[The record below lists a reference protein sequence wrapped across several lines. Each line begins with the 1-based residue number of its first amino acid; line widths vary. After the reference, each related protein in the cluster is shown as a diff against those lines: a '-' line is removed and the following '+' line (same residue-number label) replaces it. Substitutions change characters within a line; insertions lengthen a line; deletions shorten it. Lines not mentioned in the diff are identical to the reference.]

1 MSDRSH
7 LAWRFPLAF
16 GALVL
21 CLFVLLFLSWRSY
34 GDWQAA
40 QREQLQAEKLL
51 AQLSLLERQVTPD
64 ASLALCA
71 ATGAMP
77 AAPPSAAAGD
87 WAGTLQVLKRLLA
100 VDAPQL
106 QRVASLDGA
115 LQEWRQLYLQPMQ
128 RACAEGQKLGSA
140 YVQSLYR
147 VAEETRARALST
159 IVGLQN
165 AAAGQQAARA
175 TQLQATGDANRRLF
189 GLTGGAALLLGIVSL
204 LAMRGFTAQ
213 LAESGRA
220 LRRESTERG
229 VAKEQL
235 LDSQRRLRM
244 VLEHI
249 NDAVIAFDAQGKIQ
263 WLNPAGELLF
273 RRSRQSVA
281 TEPIA
286 LLIPALAEDLDWP
299 VTQPQ
304 AELDGLSPTPW
315 TARRDTVT
323 GLRPDPDGA
332 EFPLEIALV
341 QTRVEG
347 DRIGICLCRD
357 LSESDRVERLKSGFI
372 DSVRGE
378 LNEPLRSIHD
388 ALVALDRGEPDGDGQ
403 AGARLRVARRDSE
416 RLLQLTDDL
425 IEMERLRSGEEPM
438 AISALDLV
446 QAARLA
452 VGSGQAEARRHQIA
466 LQLLGDGEPLP
477 VQADAEHLAQVLDR
491 LIARAI
497 EVSPLGGEVEVVA
510 TRREDEALLWVIDSG
525 VGVTE
530 AQVEGLFEP
539 FAPHDAEGA
548 ARRGSSLGLP
558 ICKLLIE
565 RTGGRIGAGPP
576 QDGRG
581 TALWISLPLR
591 PGGR

>member
-1 MSDRSH
+1 MAERSH

-34 GDWQAA
+34 GEWQSA
-40 QREQLQAEKLL
+40 QRAQLQAEKLL
-51 AQLSLLERQVTPD
+51 AQLAALERQVTPD
-64 ASLALCA
+64 AALALCA
-71 ATGAMP
+71 ASGAMP
-77 AAPPSAAAGD
+77 GAPAAPAAGD
-87 WAGTLQVLKRLLA
+87 WAGTLVVLRRLA
-100 VDAPQL
+100 AGDAAQL
-106 QRVASLDGA
+106 QRIGALDG
-115 LQEWRQLYLQPMQ
+115 LLREWQQLYVQPMQ
-128 RACAEGQKLGSA
+128 RACGEGQRLGSA

-147 VAEETRARALST
+147 VAEDTRARAIST
-159 IVGLQN
+159 IAGLQN
-165 AAAGQQAARA
+165 VAAGQQAALA
-175 TQLQATGDANRRLF
+175 TQLQTGIEANRRLF
-189 GLTGGAALLLGIVSL
+189 ILTGAAALLLGVVSL

-213 LAESGRA
+213 LTESSRA
-220 LRRESTERG
+220 LRREATERG

-244 VLEHI
+244 LLEHI
-249 NDAVIAFDAQGKIQ
+249 TDAVIAFDAQGKIQ

-273 RRSRQSVA
+273 RRSRQSVS

-286 LLIPALAEDLDWP
+286 ALIPALAEDLDWP

-304 AELDGLSPTPW
+304 AELDGLSPAPW

-323 GLRPDPDGA
+323 GRRPEPDG

-341 QTRVEG
+341 QTQVDG

-357 LSESDRVERLKSGFI
+357 LSETDRVERLKSGFI

-378 LNEPLRSIHD
+378 LNEPLRSIRD
-388 ALVALDRGEPDGDGQ
+388 ALAAIDGAPDSPAD
-403 AGARLRVARRDSE
+403 ARLRIARRDSE

-425 IEMERLRSGEEPM
+425 LELERLHSGEEPM
-438 AISALDLV
+438 AITALDLG

-452 VGSGQAEARRHQIA
+452 VEAARASALRHQIE
-466 LQLLGDGEPLP
+466 LRLLGDGEPLP
-477 VQADAEHLAQVLDR
+477 VQADAEHLAHALDR

-497 EVSPLGGEVEVVA
+497 DASPLGGEVEIA
-510 TRREDEALLWVIDSG
+510 SRRRDDEAVVWVIDSG
-525 VGVTE
+525 PGLPQAAAE
-530 AQVEGLFEP
+530 QVFEP
-539 FAPHDAEGA
+539 FAPADAEGLG
-548 ARRGSSLGLP
+548 RRGNSLGLP
-558 ICKLLIE
+558 ICRLLVE
-565 RTGGRIGAGPP
+565 RTGGRIGVGPP

-581 TALWISLPLR
+581 SALWISLPLR

>member
-1 MSDRSH
+1 MADRSH

-34 GDWQAA
+34 GEWQSA
-40 QREQLQAEKLL
+40 QRAQLQAEKLL
-51 AQLSLLERQVTPD
+51 AQLATLERQVTPD
-64 ASLALCA
+64 AALALCA
-71 ATGAMP
+71 ASGAMP
-77 AAPPSAAAGD
+77 GAAPPAAAGD
-87 WAGTLQVLKRLLA
+87 WAGTLVVLKRLLA
-100 VDAPQL
+100 GDASQL
-106 QRVASLDGA
+106 QRLGGLDGG
-115 LQEWRQLYLQPMQ
+115 LQEWQQLYVQPLQ
-128 RACAEGQKLGSA
+128 RACGEGQRLGSA

-159 IVGLQN
+159 IAGLQN
-165 AAAGQQAARA
+165 AAAGQQSAMA
-175 TQLQATGDANRRLF
+175 TQLQMAADKSHRLF
-189 GLTGGAALLLGIVSL
+189 LLTGAAALLLGVVSL

-220 LRRESTERG
+220 LRREATERG

-235 LDSQRRLRM
+235 LDTQRRLRM

-249 NDAVIAFDAQGKIQ
+249 NDAVIAFDAQGKVQ

-273 RRSRQSVA
+273 RRSRQSVS

-286 LLIPALAEDLDWP
+286 MLIPALAEDLDWP

-323 GLRPDPDGA
+323 GLRPEPDG

-378 LNEPLRSIHD
+378 LNEPLRGIRD
-388 ALVALDRGEPDGDGQ
+388 ALAAIERGEADGPGE
-403 AGARLRVARRDSE
+403 ARLRVARRDSE

-425 IEMERLRSGEEPM
+425 LEMERLRSGEEPM

-452 VGSGQAEARRHQIA
+452 VGSAQPQARRHQIE
-466 LQLLGDGEPLP
+466 LLLLGDGEPLP
-477 VQADAEHLAQVLDR
+477 VQADAEHLAQALDR

-497 EVSPLGGEVEVVA
+497 DASPLGGEVEIVA
-510 TRREDEALLWVIDSG
+510 TRRDDEAVVWVIDSG
-525 VGVTE
+525 PGVSGE
-530 AQVEGLFEP
+530 QAERLFEP
-539 FAPHDAEGA
+539 FAPGDAEGA

-558 ICKLLIE
+558 ICRLLVE
-565 RTGGRIGAGPP
+565 RTGGRIGVGPA